1 MCLTKIIFFFYTS
14 RSLFIN
20 DKTETAVSLD
30 KWTGKMIEKQCLSV
44 CLAVL
49 CKDYNLT
56 QTKKQFG
63 MGLATKGGIPP
74 TPQNFRV
81 HIFSSIL

>member
-1 MCLTKIIFFFYTS
+1 MCLTKIIFFYTS

-63 MGLATKGGIPP
+63 MGLTTKGGILPP
-74 TPQNFRV
+74 PRTLGF
-81 HIFSSIL
+81 IFFS